1 MTTIRAARLLLVRGM
16 VHREGTVANLLA
28 QQVLALRAKF

>member
-16 VHREGTVANLLA
+16 ALREGTVANLLA
-28 QQVLALRAKF
+28 QQVLALRTKF